1 MLSRSQF
8 FVKEHVGIFKL
19 ADAYDILDPETN
31 AIIGLA
37 QEKPHPLVVV
47 LSFLINKQFLPTRV
61 EIIQNPNERGEGV
74 VVVEIKRGIALLRS
88 KVEVLIKGQSA
99 GYFKSKLFSFGGGF
113 WVYDNQD
120 NKVAEVRG
128 DWKGWNFKLLD
139 SKEKEL
145 GTVTKKWAGIGKE
158 LFTSADNYIISL
170 SPNAASNQNTTG
182 LLLAAGLAIDTIFKE
197 K

>member
-8 FVKEHVGIFKL
+8 FVKEHVGVFKL

-31 AIIGLA
+31 AKIGLA

-61 EIIQNPNERGEGV
+61 EVIQNPNERGEGEC
-74 VVVEIKRGIALLRS
+74 VVEIKRGIALLRS
-88 KVEVLIKGQSA
+88 KVEVSIKGKPA
-99 GYFKSKLFSFGGGF
+99 GYFKSKLFSLGGGF

-158 LFTSADNYIISL
+158 LFTSADNYMISL
-170 SPNAASNQNTTG
+170 SPGATNDQNTKG
-182 LLLAAGLAIDTIFKE
+182 LLLAAGLAIDTIYKE

>member
-1 MLSRSQF
+1 MLSRHQYF
-8 FVKEHVGIFKL
+8 IKEHTGLLKL
-19 ADAYDILDPETN
+19 SDAYDILGPETN
-31 AIIGLA
+31 TKIGLA
-37 QEKPHPLVVV
+37 QEKPHPLVII
-47 LSFLINKQFLPTRV
+47 LSFFISKSHLPTRV

-74 VVVEIKRGIALLRS
+74 CVVEIKRGITLLRS
-88 KVEVLIKGQSA
+88 KVDVLIKGQPA
-99 GYFKSKLFSFGGGF
+99 GYFKSKLFSLGGGF
-113 WVYDNQD
+113 WVYDIQD

-158 LFTSADNYIISL
+158 LFTSADNYIISIK
-170 SPNAASNQNTTG
+170 PGITDNQNTKG
-182 LLLAAGLAIDTIFKE
+182 LLLAAGFAIDTIYKE